1 MTPGFSGS
9 ISINSPALPAMQ
21 NWRLG
26 AGLCAGGERTPQISK
41 IRLSTPHKRY
51 CGEDR
56 FLPRVDQG
64 YPAAIPQQMRR
75 RFGRLFRDWNN
86 FDGAHGPWP
95 ERAEM
100 SVAIPS
106 LWNRPFHYSRK
117 KGPFCNPTLIW
128 GKSQCGPFISA
139 NARPDEPHLE
149 SRWPRE
155 RHIRLALTYLTA
167 HLSRRLSLLG
177 SESSGDRRGGGARR
191 AK

>member
-1 MTPGFSGS
+1 MVWCSLTPGFSGS

-21 NWRLG
+21 NWRPG

-41 IRLSTPHKRY
+41 IRLSSPHKRY

-64 YPAAIPQQMRR
+64 YPAAISQQMRR
-75 RFGRLFRDWNN
+75 LRFGRLFRDWNN

-106 LWNRPFHYSRK
+106 LWNRPFHWK
-117 KGPFCNPTLIW
+117 E
-128 GKSQCGPFISA
+128 
-139 NARPDEPHLE
+139 RPILQSD
-149 SRWPRE
+149 
-155 RHIRLALTYLTA
+155 A
-167 HLSRRLSLLG
+167 HLGKIAMRPLHLSKCSSRRTTPRKPLAK
-177 SESSGDRRGGGARR
+177 GAPH
-191 AK
+191 